1 MRAIRFHRH
10 GTPAELQLDE
20 IPAPAPGPNEALVRV
35 RAVALNGF
43 DPMMLAGTTQLRTP
57 MPMIPCG
64 DVAGEIAALGPGA
77 SEGWREGD
85 RVSIYPIL
93 PVTGMMGETSPGG
106 LCELIV
112 VPLAN
117 LLRIPGQVTY
127 EQAAALP
134 VAYGTAWRMV
144 MTRGNIQRD
153 EKVLILGA
161 TGGVGVGALQLAKL
175 NGAYVIACGGGYE
188 KCDKLRA
195 LGADD
200 VIDTSVQNFRSAIY
214 ECYGK
219 PSYTGDRKGGV
230 DVVINYIG
238 GDTLVDSVK
247 VLRNSGR
254 LLTCGATAGYLAP
267 VDLRYVW
274 SYEQSLIGSNGWS
287 PEDQSVLMER
297 VSAGAF
303 DPVIHAIRPMS
314 DVRVAYQELIERRVF
329 GKSVL
334 VP

>member
-1 MRAIRFHRH
+1 MRAVRFHRH
-10 GTPAELQLDE
+10 GTPAELQVDE
-20 IPAPAPGPNEALVRV
+20 IPRPTPGANEALVRV

-43 DPMMLAGTTQLRTP
+43 DPMMLAGSTQLRTP
-57 MPMIPCG
+57 LPLIPCG
-64 DVAGEIAALGPGA
+64 DVAGEIAELGPG
-77 SEGWREGD
+77 SRNGWREGE

-93 PVTGMMGETSPGG
+93 PVDGMMGETAQGG
-106 LCELIV
+106 LCEFLV

-117 LLRIPGQVTY
+117 LLRIPAQVSFQ
-127 EQAAALP
+127 QAASLP

-144 MTRGNIQRD
+144 MIRGRIQRD
-153 EKVLILGA
+153 ETVLILGA

-175 NGAYVIACGGGYE
+175 KGARVIACGGGRE
-188 KCDKLRA
+188 KCEKLRA

-200 VIDTSVQNFRSAIY
+200 VIDTSVENVRSAIY
-214 ECYGK
+214 ERYGK
-219 PSYTGDRKGGV
+219 PSYAGDRKGGV

-247 VLRNSGR
+247 VLRHLGR
-254 LLTCGATAGYLAP
+254 VLTCGATAGYLSP
-267 VDLRYVW
+267 IDLRYVW

-297 VSAGAF
+297 VAAGAF
-303 DPVIHAIRPMS
+303 DPVIHAVRPMS
-314 DVRVAYQELIERRVF
+314 EVRVSYEELSARRVF

-334 VP
+334 TP